1 MKLQKNLFK
10 SRRKLYI
17 LTLILVVCLL
27 LTQYGGIDAKADEK
41 VIRVGYDSN
50 SKFIQEINE
59 EYYGYGVEYLNKIAE
74 YTGWKYEFV
83 KDDSWHASWEKL
95 RNGEIDLLCT
105 AHYTEERAKEFVYSD
120 IPLGYETSLLYAMPD
135 TPIYYQDY
143 DAMQG
148 VRIGLLQESYSAED
162 FIEYAKEVGIEY
174 EGVYYEREND
184 MRDALKNDEIQM
196 MVIGSRYANADL
208 KLVDRSGA
216 NAFYCI
222 SNKNNGTLIKEIEE
236 VLQEIMFDDPKFE
249 GALNEKYFGHHSLSS
264 SPLYTKEELEFIESV
279 GMVKVK
285 LVQDQRP
292 TCYEENGQT
301 KGIWAEVLKLLS
313 EKSGIQFELESAKED
328 AYSVET
334 LDQFLNNGY
343 LLLRTKRA
351 MGHTDVKTET
361 IFSNPITSTSLAY
374 VKRQNTVVD
383 GVKSDHIIAMTRDI
397 AYLGPI
403 LLSENPGYKV
413 RYYSNTRGCLEALL
427 DEEVDLVIQN
437 SHRVSYLMQKPEYA
451 QNLMEVPGADH
462 GNDVCLV
469 ATTDQEILINI
480 INRAIHHITY
490 DEINS
495 IVKKELLMNPYPLEW
510 EDIVYLY
517 WQWIIAVGIVIIL
530 GVVVYTV
537 ITRKMAKMQIQKKEY
552 ELLQKKIQLD
562 ELTGLYNRTYFYEKA
577 KDQIEHSDE
586 DMCIVTMDIS
596 NFKIVNEL
604 YGISVGD
611 QLLKDVAERMQ
622 DLDTHH
628 DMVLAR
634 FMADHYYLCMPK
646 AEFDE
651 ITLPQ
656 RFKTF
661 LEDMDV
667 RVVYGVFF
675 VQDKKNLPVNVMCDR
690 AFMAAHD
697 KPYTY
702 QEYIHYYDEEER
714 QKLLKE
720 KEIEKDMEK
729 ALEERQFYIVV
740 QPKYH
745 PNTGEIVGGETLVR
759 WQHPEKGIISPGVFI
774 NVFEKNGFIIQ
785 LDYYVWE
792 ETCRLQRRLKDAGID
807 TVPISI
813 NVSRAHFYGSE
824 LVNKIHELIDKYNLE
839 PADIEVEITESICG
853 DTSDDIYETIRQLQ
867 KDGFKIAMD
876 DFGSGY
882 SSLNMLKEM
891 PLDIIKMDL
900 KFLDGEQEKSRKI
913 LKALIELAETMELK
927 VVVEGVE
934 ILSQV
939 EFLRQ
944 FKNCYLQGF
953 YFSRP
958 VVTEVF
964 EEYLTKEEKQ
974 K

>member
-1 MKLQKNLFK
+1 MKLRKRFLK

-17 LTLILVVCLL
+17 VTRILVACLL
-27 LTQYGGIDAKADEK
+27 LTQYGGINAKADEK
-41 VIRVGYDSN
+41 VIKVGYDSN

-59 EYYGYGVEYLNKIAE
+59 EYYGYGVEYLDKIAK
-74 YTGWKYEFV
+74 YTGWKYEFI
-83 KDDSWHASWEKL
+83 KDDSWHASLDKL

-105 AHYTEERAKEFVYSD
+105 VHYTEERAKEFVYSD

-135 TPIYYQDY
+135 SSIFYQDFE
-143 DAMQG
+143 AMNG
-148 VRIGLLQESYSAED
+148 SRIGLLRESYAAED
-162 FIEYAKEVGIEY
+162 FIKYAEGKSIQY
-174 EGVYYEREND
+174 EGVYYERENN
-184 MRDALKNDEIQM
+184 MLEALQNNEIQM
-196 MVIGSRYANADL
+196 MVIGSRYANEEL

-216 NAFYCI
+216 TAFYCI
-222 SNKNNGTLIKEIEE
+222 SNKNNESLIQEIED

-249 GALNEKYFGHHSLSS
+249 GILNEKYFGHNSLSS
-264 SPLYTKEELEFIESV
+264 TPLYTKEELEFIEKV
-279 GMVKVK
+279 GTIKVK

-313 EKSGIQFELESAKED
+313 EKSGIEFELESAKED

-351 MGHTDVKTET
+351 MEHTNVRTET
-361 IFSNPITSTSLAY
+361 VFSNPITSTSLAY
-374 VKRQNTVVD
+374 VKRQDTIVD
-383 GVKSDHIIAMTRDI
+383 GANSDHIIGITRDI
-397 AYLGPI
+397 SYLGPV
-403 LLSENPGYKV
+403 LLNENPEYKV
-413 RYYSNTRGCLEALL
+413 RYYKNTRECLAALL
-427 DEEVDLVIQN
+427 EEDVDLVIQN
-437 SHRVSYLMQKPEYA
+437 SHRVSYLMQKPEFA
-451 QNLMEVPGADH
+451 QNLMEVPGIDH

-469 ATTDQEILINI
+469 ATEDQEVLINI

-490 DEINS
+490 EEINS
-495 IVKKELLMNPYPLEW
+495 IVKKELLMNPYPLEM
-510 EDIVYLY
+510 EDIIYLY
-517 WQWIIAVGIVIIL
+517 WQWMLAVIVIIIV
-530 GVVVYTV
+530 GIFIYTM
-537 ITRKMAKMQIQKKEY
+537 ITQKMAKMEIQKKEY

-622 DLDTHH
+622 ELDTHH

-646 AEFDE
+646 AEFEE

-661 LEDMDV
+661 LDDMDI

-675 VQDKKNLPVNVMCDR
+675 VQDKKSLPVNVMCDR
-690 AFMAAHD
+690 AFMAVHD

-714 QKLLKE
+714 KKLLKE
-720 KEIEKDMEK
+720 QEIEKDMEQ

-759 WQHPEKGIISPGVFI
+759 WQHPEKGIISPGIFI

-785 LDYYVWE
+785 LDYFVWE
-792 ETCRLQRRLKDAGID
+792 ETCRFQRQLKDAGIK

-813 NVSRAHFYGSE
+813 NVSRAHFYGTE
-824 LVNKIHELIDKYNLE
+824 LVHKLHELIERYNLE

-853 DTSDDIYETIRQLQ
+853 DTSDEIYEMIRQLQ
-867 KDGFKIAMD
+867 RDGFKIAMD

-913 LKALIELAETMELK
+913 LKALIELAETMDLK

-939 EFLRQ
+939 EFLQQ

-964 EEYLTKEEKQ
+964 EEYLQKEK
-974 K
+974 

>member
-1 MKLQKNLFK
+1 MKLRKMFLK
-10 SRRKLYI
+10 TRRKLHI
-17 LTLILVVCLL
+17 LILMLVTCLCL
-27 LTQYGGIDAKADEK
+27 IQYGTICVKADER

-74 YTGWKYEFV
+74 YTGWTYEYV
-83 KDDSWHASWEKL
+83 KDESWHASLDKL

-105 AHYTEERAKEFVYSD
+105 VHYTEDRAKEFVYSD

-135 TPIYYQDY
+135 SPIFYQDFE
-143 DAMQG
+143 AMNG
-148 VRIGLLQESYSAED
+148 TRIGLLQESYAAED
-162 FIEYAKEVGIEY
+162 FIKYAQGKSIQY

-184 MRDALKNDEIQM
+184 MLEDLQNNEIHM
-196 MVIGSRYANADL
+196 MVIGSRYATEDL

-222 SNKNNGTLIKEIEE
+222 SNKNNAALIQEIEE

-249 GALNEKYFGHHSLSS
+249 GLLNEKYFGHNSLSS
-264 SPLYTKEELEFIESV
+264 TPLYTKEELEFIETV
-279 GMVKVK
+279 GTIKVK

-313 EKSGIQFELESAKED
+313 EKSGIEFELESAKED

-351 MGHTDVKTET
+351 MEHTDVRTET

-374 VKRQNTVVD
+374 IKRQDTIVD
-383 GVKSDHIIAMTRDI
+383 GANSDHIIGITRDI
-397 AYLGPI
+397 SYLGPV
-403 LLSENPGYKV
+403 LLNENPEYKV
-413 RYYSNTRGCLEALL
+413 RYYKNTRECLAALL
-427 DEEVDLVIQN
+427 EEDVDLVIQN
-437 SHRVSYLMQKPEYA
+437 SHRVSYLMQKPEFA
-451 QNLMEVPGADH
+451 QNLMEVPGIDH

-469 ATTDQEILINI
+469 ATEDQEVLINI
-480 INRAIHHITY
+480 INRAIHHITN

-495 IVKKELLMNPYPLEW
+495 IVKKELLMNPYPLEM
-510 EDIVYLY
+510 EDIIYLY
-517 WQWIIAVGIVIIL
+517 WQWMLAVIVIIIV
-530 GVVVYTV
+530 GIFIYTM
-537 ITRKMAKMQIQKKEY
+537 ITQKMAKMEIQKKEY

-596 NFKIVNEL
+596 NFKVVNEL

-611 QLLKDVAERMQ
+611 QLLKDVAEHMQ
-622 DLDTHH
+622 ELDTHH

-646 AEFDE
+646 AEFEE

-661 LEDMDV
+661 LDDMDI

-675 VQDKKNLPVNVMCDR
+675 VEDKKSLPVNVMCDR
-690 AFMAAHD
+690 AFMAVHD

-714 QKLLKE
+714 KKLLKE
-720 KEIEKDMEK
+720 QEIEKDMEQ

-759 WQHPEKGIISPGVFI
+759 WQHPEKGIISPGIFI

-785 LDYYVWE
+785 LDYFVWE
-792 ETCRLQRRLKDAGID
+792 ETCRFQRQLKDAGIK

-813 NVSRAHFYGSE
+813 NVSRAHFYGTE
-824 LVNKIHELIDKYNLE
+824 LVRKLHELIEKYNLE
-839 PADIEVEITESICG
+839 PADIEIEITESICG
-853 DTSDDIYETIRQLQ
+853 DTSDEIYETIRQLQ

-913 LKALIELAETMELK
+913 LKALIELAETMDLK

-964 EEYLTKEEKQ
+964 EGYLLKEK
-974 K
+974 